1 MSDLE
6 RMQSL
11 LDIVLTRIEDAEY
24 KIGEWK
30 SKNRSSNPSTSPEM
44 KELKRV
50 LANQQRVKITLI
62 QSIQELTP
70 GSNVVTVFS
79 PLKSSSTFFS
89 KIKNLFRG

>member
-11 LDIVLTRIEDAEY
+11 LYIVLTRIEDAEY

-30 SKNRSSNPSTSPEM
+30 SKNKTSNPATSTEM
-44 KELKRV
+44 KELKRI
-50 LANQQRVKITLI
+50 LASQQRVKITLI

-70 GSNVVTVFS
+70 GSNAVTVFS
-79 PLKSSSTFFS
+79 PLKSSNMFFS
-89 KIKNLFRG
+89 KIKNFFRA

>member
-6 RMQSL
+6 RMQNL

-30 SKNRSSNPSTSPEM
+30 SKNRSSTSTNSPEI
-44 KELKRV
+44 KELKRI
-50 LANQQRVKITLI
+50 LASEQRVKITLI

-79 PLKSSSTFFS
+79 PLKSSNTFFS
-89 KIKNLFRG
+89 KLKNLFRG